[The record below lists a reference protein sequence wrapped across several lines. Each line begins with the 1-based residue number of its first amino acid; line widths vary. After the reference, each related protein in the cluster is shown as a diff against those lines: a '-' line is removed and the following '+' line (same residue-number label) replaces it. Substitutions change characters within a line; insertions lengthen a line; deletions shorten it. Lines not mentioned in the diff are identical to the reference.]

1 MNKFND
7 KFENDQTHN
16 SSCLTADGCFKR
28 HEIPRKDQYLTKEE
42 SNRAEFR
49 SFSRAESQERRLI
62 SKAAYL
68 RKIGCE
74 LKSNE
79 TLEAFVCRNASRLE
93 K

>member
-16 SSCLTADGCFKR
+16 SSCLTSDGCFKC
-28 HEIPRKDQYLTKEE
+28 HEIPRKDQYLTQEE

-49 SFSRAESQERRLI
+49 SFNHTESQERSLI
-62 SKAAYL
+62 SKVAVL
-68 RKIGCE
+68 MKIGCE
-74 LKSNE
+74 LKPNE
-79 TLEAFVCRNASRLE
+79 TLEVFVSRNAFRLE